1 MATVHQYAIIQN
13 DYVSGTSIAMNDH
26 TRNVAVIGRS
36 DHSGFLR

>member
-1 MATVHQYAIIQN
+1 MATAHGYAIIRVIT
-13 DYVSGTSIAMNDH
+13 VSGTSIAISDR